1 MLQRTW
7 FIVAVCVH
15 TVVGPRACVRA
26 SDGAPLAGSLGSPGW
41 KMKVTE
47 VDEDRAMV
55 KVGESTCVGLG
66 STMSA
71 TLPNGT
77 CPQMPKNKKGKVA
90 ANVTMAKIVVPNS
103 PGSNGTPKE
112 VCVAAF
118 APNTVMYTTVPQ
130 AYYAS
135 VRVGTSDWNDV
146 CSWMCYQLGRC
157 IGYTVSAG
165 ISVNVP
171 SRSNRGSSI
180 SSVHQQQ
187 PLQTPPHL
195 TAGYVTSL
203 GLALCFARTLF
214 ILFLSSFFFSFS
226 TFLHFVHLFFPC
238 LIRRY

>member
-1 MLQRTW
+1 MRWLGVDNEHH
-7 FIVAVCVH
+7 VAERHVPTDAQEQERKGCV
-15 TVVGPRACVRA
+15 
-26 SDGAPLAGSLGSPGW
+26 
-41 KMKVTE
+41 
-47 VDEDRAMV
+47 
-55 KVGESTCVGLG
+55 
-66 STMSA
+66 
-71 TLPNGT
+71 N
-77 CPQMPKNKKGKVA
+77 
-90 ANVTMAKIVVPNS
+90 MAKIVVPNS

-135 VRVGTSDWNDV
+135 VRVGTSDWNGV

-171 SRSNRGSSI
+171 SRSNRGSST
-180 SSVHQQQ
+180 SSVQQQQ

-203 GLALCFARTLF
+203 GLALCFARTF
-214 ILFLSSFFFSFS
+214 SGTNCIIYIIFLSSFFFFLFI
-226 TFLHFVHLFFPC
+226 TFLHFAHLFFPF

>member
-15 TVVGPRACVRA
+15 TVVGPRACA
-26 SDGAPLAGSLGSPGW
+26 
-41 KMKVTE
+41 E
-47 VDEDRAMV
+47 VDVDRAMV
-55 KVGESTCVGLG
+55 MVGESTCVGLG
-66 STMSA
+66 STMST

-90 ANVTMAKIVVPNS
+90 ANVTMVKIVVPNS

-135 VRVGTSDWNDV
+135 VRVGTSDWNGV

-171 SRSNRGSSI
+171 SRSNRGSST
-180 SSVHQQQ
+180 SSVQQQQ

-203 GLALCFARTLF
+203 GLALCFARTFSGTNCIDLYY
-214 ILFLSSFFFSFS
+214 IFLSSFFFFLFI
-226 TFLHFVHLFFPC
+226 TFLHFAHLFFPF